1 MDMDNRSSFEE
12 DIARVDN
19 ELEEIANKVKQF
31 MKNLIEDLRLNSKI
45 QKMEIKLKP
54 SLSDDIEVEKVS
66 LTIKTERPIIPLCKY
81 IGIRPTKDLMY
92 LVDFYCPN
100 DPTKT
105 LIKDLFE
112 KYSQDFWVKPK
123 YAHQNPMLN
132 LKLDEDNLFKIIN
145 FIHST
150 IN

>member
-1 MDMDNRSSFEE
+1 MKDL
-12 DIARVDN
+12 I
-19 ELEEIANKVKQF
+19 
-31 MKNLIEDLRLNSKI
+31 KNLKLNPKISSVQTKLR
-45 QKMEIKLKP
+45 P
-54 SLSDDIEVEKVS
+54 SLSNDIDVEKIS
-66 LTIKTERPIIPLCKY
+66 LTIKTERSLIPLCKY
-81 IGIRPTKDLMY
+81 IGIKPTEDLMY

-105 LIKDLFE
+105 LIKDLFK
-112 KYSQDFWVKPK
+112 KYSQEPWVKPK

-145 FIHST
+145 YIYSI